1 MIFYHVSTDI
11 EKNGRFYPRHP
22 SHTMTDELFD
32 MPRICV
38 APSIADCFSAIPRG
52 GSRLD
57 ELNLEQGGLY
67 KVFRIDTEKL
77 GIPDSAII
85 GWKELFQKAWVPDAE
100 WTEEHWITEAF
111 TVPEE
116 DCFMIHLTN
125 WEEEPCDLIPHR
137 IYELA
142 NAQYEGDY
150 FRAYSD
156 SEQEL
161 VPCMHAIKD
170 VQYEQVSYKEGDSF
184 DFFVEDDEALERVL
198 NLSKEV
204 YGIELELENMDT
216 VNVKKG
222 ELTITAL
229 AICAFG
235 TLDSLDR
242 ILSEQASEGF
252 VTTEAVL

>member
-1 MIFYHVSTDI
+1 MIFYHVSTNI
-11 EKNGRFYPRHP
+11 EKDGHFYPRRP
-22 SHTMTDELFD
+22 SMTMTNELFD
-32 MPRICV
+32 TPRICV
-38 APSIADCFSAIPRG
+38 APRIADCFSAIPQG

-125 WEEEPCDLIPHR
+125 WEEDSCDLIPHR

-142 NAQYEGDY
+142 EEKYDGDY
-150 FRAYSD
+150 LKAYME

-161 VPCMHAIKD
+161 VPCMSAITD
-170 VQYEQVSYKEGDSF
+170 IEYVEDAYTEGDSF
-184 DFFVEDDEALERVL
+184 YFFVEDEDVLVRVL
-198 NLSKEV
+198 NVSREV
-204 YGIELELENMDT
+204 YGVELELKGMDE
-216 VNVKKG
+216 VIVVKG
-222 ELTITAL
+222 NLSITDL
-229 AICAFG
+229 AHCAFG
-235 TLDSLDR
+235 SLDFFHSF
-242 ILSEQASEGF
+242 LSASDSEE
-252 VTTEAVL
+252 VTPEVIS

>member
-1 MIFYHVSTDI
+1 MILYHVSTDI
-11 EKNGRFYPRHP
+11 EKNGRFYPRQP
-22 SHTMTDELFD
+22 SATMENELYD

-38 APSIADCFSAIPRG
+38 APSIADCLSAIPRG

-57 ELNLEQGGLY
+57 TLNLEQGGLY

-85 GWKELFQKAWVPDAE
+85 GWKELFQNAWVPDAE

-125 WEEEPCDLIPHR
+125 WEEESCDLIPHR

-142 NAQYEGDY
+142 NAEYEGDY
-150 FRAYSD
+150 FQAYTD
-156 SEQEL
+156 SEEKM
-161 VPCMHAIKD
+161 VPCMSAIKD
-170 VQYEQVSYKEGDSF
+170 IQYEQESYKEGDSF
-184 DFFVEDDEALERVL
+184 DFFVEDEDVLERVL

-204 YGIELELENMDT
+204 YGVELELEGMDEII
-216 VNVKKG
+216 VAKG
-222 ELTITAL
+222 ELKIADM

-235 TLDSLDR
+235 CMDTFHR